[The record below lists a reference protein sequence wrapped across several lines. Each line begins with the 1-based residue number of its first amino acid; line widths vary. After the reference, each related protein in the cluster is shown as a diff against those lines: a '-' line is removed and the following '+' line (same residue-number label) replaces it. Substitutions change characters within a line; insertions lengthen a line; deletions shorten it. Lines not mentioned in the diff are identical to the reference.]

1 MHNHDYL
8 QKYYLST
15 HRKRHALNI
24 TDIAFL
30 LGIDSYKLSRFEQ
43 GCLQPELKV
52 ILGYHILFDLPIPTL
67 IHEQYEKLKESI
79 ETKCFQLIEKLQKI
93 KPNYKTKAKRE
104 AIHGILDKLM
114 AQEKYGKE

>member
-1 MHNHDYL
+1 MNTNEKL

-24 TDIAFL
+24 SDIAFL

-43 GCLQPELKV
+43 GCLNPEFKL
-52 ILGYHILFDLPIPTL
+52 ILGYHILFDLPLPTL
-67 IHEQYEKLKESI
+67 IHQQYETLREHI
-79 ETKCFQLIEKLQKI
+79 ETKCFQLIEKLEKV

-114 AQEKYGKE
+114 AQNVYGQS